1 MSIKILCDSACDLP
15 RTLLEELEIEELPIV
30 LIKGEKEYFDK
41 VNIDPEEVYK
51 GMRDGEVFRTAQI
64 TPITFENAF
73 EKHIK
78 NGHEII
84 YIGFSSG
91 LSATFQS
98 ASIAKMTLK
107 EKYPDADIAV
117 IDSKAASCGYGLV
130 VYEAGTARKNGA
142 SMEEIIKIT
151 EFYSENVDHI
161 FTVDNIEYL
170 YRGGRISR
178 TNAILG
184 GMLNIKPI
192 LEVRDGKLVAMEKVR
207 GKNKVL
213 KRMVELVG
221 ERNIDSDLSNTTF
234 CITHGDDLETADK
247 LKAMITEK
255 YGVNDYITNQI
266 GGAIGAHV
274 GPGSLTLFYSKRKM

>member
-1 MSIKILCDSACDLP
+1 MSIRILCDSACDLP
-15 RTLLEELEIEELPIV
+15 GTILEELGIEQLPIV
-30 LIKGEKEYFDK
+30 VIKGEKEFFDK
-41 VNIDPEEVYK
+41 VNINPEEVYK
-51 GMRDGEVFRTAQI
+51 GMRDGEVFKTAQI

-73 EKHIK
+73 EKHVK
-78 NGHEII
+78 NGDEII

-91 LSATFQS
+91 LSATYQS
-98 ASIAKMTLK
+98 ASLAKMTLM
-107 EKYPDADIAV
+107 EKYPNADITV
-117 IDSKAASCGYGLV
+117 VDSKAASCGYGLI
-130 VYEAGTARKNGA
+130 VYEAGKALKNGA
-142 SMEEIIKIT
+142 SKEEVIKII

-170 YRGGRISR
+170 YRGGRVSR

-192 LEVRDGKLVAMEKVR
+192 LEVRDGKLVALEKVR
-207 GKNKVL
+207 GKTKVL

-221 ERNIDSDLSNTTF
+221 ERNINSELSNTTF
-234 CITHGDDLETADK
+234 CITHADDLETADK

-255 YGVNDYITNQI
+255 YGSKDFIVNHI

-274 GPGSLTLFYSKRKM
+274 GPGSLTIFYSKRKI

>member
-15 RTLLEELEIEELPIV
+15 GILLEELGIEELPIV
-30 LIKGEKEYFDK
+30 VIKGDKEFFDK
-41 VNIDPEEVYK
+41 VNIDPVEVYK
-51 GMRDGEVFRTAQI
+51 GMRDGEVFKTAQI

-78 NGHEII
+78 NGDEII

-91 LSATFQS
+91 LSATYQS
-98 ASIAKMTLK
+98 ASLAKTILM
-107 EKYPDADIAV
+107 EKYPNADITV

-130 VYEAGTARKNGA
+130 VYEAGTALKNGA
-142 SMEEIIKIT
+142 TKEEIIKIIK
-151 EFYSENVDHI
+151 FYIENVDHI

-170 YRGGRISR
+170 YRGGRVSR

-184 GMLNIKPI
+184 GMLSIKPI
-192 LEVRDGKLVAMEKVR
+192 LEVKDGNLVALEKVR

-221 ERNIDSDLSNTTF
+221 ERNIDSELSNTTF
-234 CITHGDDLETADK
+234 YITHADDLETADK

-255 YGVNDYITNQI
+255 YGAKDFIINYI

-274 GPGSLTLFYSKRKM
+274 GPGSLTIFYSKRKI